1 LRLRVDTHRISSG
14 PSNTRRVLPLPARPP
29 YTRRRHGAP
38 ADIEIL
44 FEDRDV
50 LVAVKP
56 AGLLTIATEK
66 ERRQTAYALLFE
78 HVRRQRDG
86 RLFIVHRLDRE
97 ASGLLVFAKS
107 PEAKEA
113 LQAQFKDHSAGRTY
127 IAVVEGRIPRDTFTV
142 ESFLAENA
150 AFRCYSTRDPAKGKR
165 AVTHVKVLR
174 RTPHRTLVEV
184 RLETGRKHQIRVHL
198 ADEGFPIVGDPAYG
212 NGRNPIR
219 RMALHG
225 AGLVFGHPRTGK
237 PMTFTAPLP
246 AELESLVRPPTRPSP
261 PPSAPAG

>member
-1 LRLRVDTHRISSG
+1 
-14 PSNTRRVLPLPARPP
+14 LPARPS
-29 YTRRRHGAP
+29 TARRRPGAR
-38 ADIEIL
+38 DDVDIL

-50 LVAVKP
+50 IVITKP

-66 ERRQTAYALLFE
+66 ERYRTAYALLTE
-78 HVRRQRDG
+78 HVRRYRAA

-107 PEAKEA
+107 EEAKSA
-113 LQAQFKDHSAGRTY
+113 LQDQFKDHSAGRTY
-127 IAVVEGRIPRDTFTV
+127 VAVTEGRMPRDAFTL
-142 ESFLAENA
+142 ESLIAENA
-150 AFRCYSTRDPAKGKR
+150 AFRCYITRDASKGKR

-174 RTPHRTLVEV
+174 RSPHRTLVEV

-198 ADEGFPIVGDPAYG
+198 AEAGFPIVGDPSYG

-225 AGLVFGHPRTGK
+225 VSLVFRHPRTGE
-237 PMTFTAPLP
+237 PLTFTVPAPR
-246 AELESLVRPPTRPSP
+246 EFDSLL
-261 PPSAPAG
+261 